1 MVLRSHALRA
11 LPGIA
16 GKGRT
21 SHHWSLW
28 VLTGVIL
35 LAASA
40 LAPAFAATLTESTDI
55 GSVDPAGSFTEANGV
70 YTIRG
75 SGSDIEGSAD
85 NGHFVFQ
92 RVKGDVTITAHF
104 VSMEAVH
111 YPWTKMGPMIRAS
124 EAEDAQN
131 LFMKI
136 TSGVGVR
143 IQGRNDDFPNT
154 QSNLPPVLA
163 MARPQPVWLRV
174 QRVGQT
180 AAGFYS
186 LDGNVWYYGGTAMT
200 LSELP
205 EEALVGIAVTSH
217 QNGELA
223 TGVFDNVTIQPGA
236 QLVTGIKSCVG
247 TSGVVLTWSPLT
259 AAESYNVYRA
269 PAGET
274 DPAKFVLAND
284 KAITSTTFTDASTTL
299 VNNQKYTYAIVP
311 VSKSADGQSVEGGR
325 AGIQAAP
332 YVPLAP
338 PGFTVTSF
346 DENPNNDVDF
356 DGGCVPALGAYYN
369 PTTGTITLRGSGPNG
384 LHNDVDQ
391 FNFTHTEVTGN
402 FQVSVQ
408 ALTMPTRT
416 TGNARAGLMIREGLT
431 PGARRADLVMRAS
444 EGGLVFEWRDAA
456 DAGVTQAAAPLIP
469 PAELA
474 VPLWLRLTRDKD
486 KITAEYS
493 LDGANWKGADDPQ
506 NQVTL
511 EGLAAKVNVG
521 LAITSAQS
529 QVGRQITEATFQNLE
544 VKQ

>member
-1 MVLRSHALRA
+1 MVSRSQSEAPR
-11 LPGIA
+11 P
-16 GKGRT
+16 GRT
-21 SHHWSLW
+21 SRQRTHRSLW
-28 VLTGVIL
+28 AFTGLVL
-35 LAASA
+35 LATCPLAS
-40 LAPAFAATLTESTDI
+40 AFAATLTESTDL
-55 GSVDPAGSFTEANGV
+55 GSVDPAGSYTESNGV
-70 YTIRG
+70 YTIQG
-75 SGSDIEGSAD
+75 SGGDIEGSSD

-92 RVKGDVTITAHF
+92 RIKGDVTFTAHF
-104 VSMEAVH
+104 VSMEAVN

-154 QSNLPPVLA
+154 QSNQPPVLA
-163 MARPQPVWLRV
+163 MSHPRPIWLRV

-180 AAGFYS
+180 VSGFYS
-186 LDGNVWYYGGTAMT
+186 EDGQIWTSGGVTMT
-200 LSELP
+200 ESALP

-223 TGVFDNVTIQPGA
+223 TGVFDNVSIQPGA
-236 QLVTGIKSCVG
+236 QLVSGLKSCTG
-247 TSGVVLTWSPLT
+247 SNGVVLSWSPLKG
-259 AAESYNVYRA
+259 AESYNVYRA

-274 DPAKFVLAND
+274 DLAKFVLAND
-284 KAITSTTFTDASTTL
+284 KAVTSPTFTDASTTL
-299 VNNQKYTYAIVP
+299 VNNQKYTYAVVP
-311 VSKSADGQSVEGGR
+311 VSNSVEGGR

-346 DENPNNDVDF
+346 DENPNGDVDF

-369 PTTGTITLRGSGPNG
+369 AATGTITLRGSGPNG
-384 LHNDVDQ
+384 LHGDVDQ

-402 FQVSVQ
+402 FQVSAQ

-456 DAGVTQAAAPLIP
+456 DTAVTVADAPLIP

-474 VPLWLRLTRDKD
+474 APLWLRLTRQGD

-493 LDGANWKGADDPQ
+493 LDGATWKGADDGS

-511 EGLAAKVNVG
+511 TGLAAKVNVG

-529 QVGRQITEATFQNLE
+529 QVGRQIAEATFKDLKIE
-544 VKQ
+544 PR